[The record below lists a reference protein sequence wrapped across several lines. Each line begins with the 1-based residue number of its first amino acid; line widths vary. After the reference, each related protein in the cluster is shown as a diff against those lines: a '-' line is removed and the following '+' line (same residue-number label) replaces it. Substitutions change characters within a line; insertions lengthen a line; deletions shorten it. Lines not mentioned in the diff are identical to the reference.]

1 MIKFMVLLGL
11 VYFSRT
17 GEQYSVG
24 NITEGNTAIV
34 AGMIADKTG
43 GSLFEIKFADD
54 VYPAGYSELIKF
66 AQKEKR
72 QKARPAITGTVDNF
86 AEYDTVFIGYPN
98 WWAEM
103 PMPFPAGRSSET
115 SAEPSSPTVRTTPV
129 RSVRKLPCRRL

>member
-1 MIKFMVLLGL
+1 
-11 VYFSRT
+11 
-17 GEQYSVG
+17 
-24 NITEGNTAIV
+24 
-34 AGMIADKTG
+34 MIADKTG
-43 GSLFEIKFADD
+43 DSLFEIKVADD

-103 PMPFPAGRSSET
+103 PMPVYTFLETKKSSNIN
-115 SAEPSSPTVRTTPV
+115 SS
-129 RSVRKLPCRRL
+129 K

>member
-1 MIKFMVLLGL
+1 MVLLGI

-43 GSLFEIKFADD
+43 GSLFEIKVADD

-72 QKARPAITGTVDNF
+72 QKARPAITCTVDNF

-98 WWAEM
+98 
-103 PMPFPAGRSSET
+103 G
-115 SAEPSSPTVRTTPV
+115 
-129 RSVRKLPCRRL
+129 VRKCLCRYTLFWKAMISPARMLFLSAPMKAAVLAVRMRK